1 MKIIITENQQR
12 KLSHIFTIGGL
23 VEQKKVEREIE
34 EISLQ
39 GIVQEISEDLNDL
52 IPKIAASEGTTWVM
66 KVSGSKPTEL
76 KLEFAGKA
84 YPFEVYNANY
94 HQYIVPVDKIPDG
107 VDYAGDMTYTSDF
120 QRRMQIPDLFN
131 KFIEAY
137 PKYAYLFQGKHEND
151 PQTKFIKNQISNVI
165 VSVGFEQMSGAQ
177 SKPSGIYLEL
187 HDNSRKF
194 RKSHKNNKTAILNTP
209 FPFFHLV
216 NSDAGNPLVVA
227 LNPDAKKR
235 KRKFATIWHTD
246 TQIILSD
253 VQISAPP
260 PKKKE
265 IIEIPPVTGDTFAK
279 EIKFTFQV
287 TDPFQ
292 FDKPDLTPNAETA
305 ITNEMSKVYAL
316 KEKGFFEDYLK
327 TKINGKDIIVQAYSS
342 IDAKSDELGG
352 GDVTECKPGKVTRKD
367 YNLCLSQKR
376 AETIVNHLNA
386 EFADIFGEANLI
398 AKGMGELES
407 PNSVNEP
414 YSLEATAEHIKKYP
428 KLKLRLG
435 QSFRNPPQKAH
446 SDANRVATA
455 ADRKFVINLPSYTG
469 VITEGAIRDI
479 MITESQIKR
488 LMMFQPGNEMSLNE
502 IVPVEGIIT
511 LKKGNISDDV
521 RAMQQEL
528 VNREYTLP
536 RWGVDGRFGPET
548 ERAVKSF
555 QKDHGLTVDGVV
567 TTEVLTA
574 MKDTENVNPN
584 PTAGGSYQSGAK
596 SNEQAPISDNLIIE
610 IVNGTI
616 SAGGSKNYTDLFL
629 DSNSDT
635 AVGILHFT
643 KRGLKKLYKE
653 MDTEKYFGKSE
664 NEMIATIKTYNG
676 DEMKHSDWKNGM
688 LRFLN
693 SPESE
698 SVQNRAA
705 SRKFKEGLV
714 TPIRQGGWN
723 TPREYAVGMFYL
735 NSYPKCLYQMGP
747 KYGWDAEQMLR
758 AYCSGECSAVSAC
771 RSRCNHINDSYPISA
786 NAGGYVYKGC

>member
-1 MKIIITENQQR
+1 MI
-12 KLSHIFTIGGL
+12 
-23 VEQKKVEREIE
+23 
-34 EISLQ
+34 
-39 GIVQEISEDLNDL
+39 
-52 IPKIAASEGTTWVM
+52 
-66 KVSGSKPTEL
+66 
-76 KLEFAGKA
+76 
-84 YPFEVYNANY
+84 
-94 HQYIVPVDKIPDG
+94 
-107 VDYAGDMTYTSDF
+107 
-120 QRRMQIPDLFN
+120 
-131 KFIEAY
+131 
-137 PKYAYLFQGKHEND
+137 
-151 PQTKFIKNQISNVI
+151 
-165 VSVGFEQMSGAQ
+165 
-177 SKPSGIYLEL
+177 
-187 HDNSRKF
+187 
-194 RKSHKNNKTAILNTP
+194 
-209 FPFFHLV
+209 
-216 NSDAGNPLVVA
+216 A

-235 KRKFATIWHTD
+235 KRKFATIWHTN
-246 TQIILSD
+246 TQIVLSD

-279 EIKFTFQV
+279 EIEYKFEV
-287 TDPFQ
+287 TDPFE
-292 FDKPDLTPNAETA
+292 FDKPDLTPSAEDA
-305 ITNEMSKVYAL
+305 IAKEMQEVYKL
-316 KEKGFFEDYLK
+316 KKLGFLEDYLK

-352 GDVTECKPGKVTRKD
+352 GGVTECKPGKVMRKD

-376 AETIVNHLNA
+376 AETIVNHLNGA
-386 EFADIFGEANLI
+386 FTDIFGEANLI

-407 PNSVNEP
+407 PNSMHEP
-414 YSLEATAEHIKKYP
+414 YYLKATAEHIKKYP
-428 KLKLRLG
+428 ELKLRLG
-435 QSFRNPPQKAH
+435 QRFRNPPQKAH

-455 ADRKFVINLPSYTG
+455 ADRKFVINLPGYTG

-528 VNREYTLP
+528 VNREYALP

-629 DSNSDT
+629 DSNSDYC
-635 AVGILHFT
+635 GRNFT
-643 KRGLKKLYKE
+643 
-653 MDTEKYFGKSE
+653 F
-664 NEMIATIKTYNG
+664 
-676 DEMKHSDWKNGM
+676 H
-688 LRFLN
+688 
-693 SPESE
+693 
-698 SVQNRAA
+698 
-705 SRKFKEGLV
+705 
-714 TPIRQGGWN
+714 
-723 TPREYAVGMFYL
+723 
-735 NSYPKCLYQMGP
+735 
-747 KYGWDAEQMLR
+747 
-758 AYCSGECSAVSAC
+758 
-771 RSRCNHINDSYPISA
+771 
-786 NAGGYVYKGC
+786 